1 MDPRTASRLK
11 LVAAALLFST
21 GGAAIKAIPFTSW
34 QVAALRSAIA
44 AVTLTLIAP
53 GARRGWSWR
62 TPVVGLAYA
71 STLILFVL
79 ANKLTTSANAI
90 FLQST
95 APLYLLVLSPL
106 LLHEPVTRE
115 DVIVM
120 VLVGGG
126 LSLFFVGHESASAT
140 APDPALGNLLGA
152 ASGLSWA
159 LTVAGLRWLSAHN
172 AGERDGAM
180 PAVVAGNALAFL
192 LCLPMA
198 APFSTG
204 TAGNW
209 LLIVYLGVFQV
220 GVAYLF
226 VTDGLRRVPALEAS
240 VLLLVE
246 PAFNP
251 IWAWLVH
258 DERPGRWALVGGIV
272 IIAATTGKAIY
283 DSRRNSDRRG
293 KAEAAGAAESPF

>member
-34 QVAALRSAIA
+34 QVAALRSGIA
-44 AVTLTLIAP
+44 AATLALFAP
-53 GARRGWSWR
+53 GTRRGWSWR
-62 TPVVGLAYA
+62 TLVVGLAYA
-71 STLILFVL
+71 ATLILFVL

-95 APLYLLVLSPL
+95 APLYLLFVSPL
-106 LLHEPVTRE
+106 LLHERVRRE

-120 VLVGGG
+120 LLVGGG
-126 LSLFFVGHESASAT
+126 LGLFFVGHESASAT

-159 LTVAGLRWLSAHN
+159 FTLAGLRWLGARDRSA
-172 AGERDGAM
+172 GGGAM

-192 LCLPMA
+192 FCLPMA
-198 APFSTG
+198 VPFSRG
-204 TAGNW
+204 TIESW
-209 LLIVYLGVFQV
+209 VLIIYLGVFQI
-220 GVAYLF
+220 GVAYLL
-226 VTDGLRRVPALEAS
+226 VTEGLRRVPALEAS

-251 IWAWLVH
+251 VWAWLVH
-258 DERPGRWALVGGIV
+258 DERPGRWALVAGIV
-272 IIAATTGKAIY
+272 IMAATTGKAIY
-283 DSRRNSDRRG
+283 DSRQDNSAPG
-293 KAEAAGAAESPF
+293 SGEIAENSI

>member
-1 MDPRTASRLK
+1 MDQRTASRLK

-34 QVAALRSAIA
+34 QVAALRSGIA
-44 AVTLTLIAP
+44 AATLAMFAP
-53 GARRGWSWR
+53 GARHGWSWR
-62 TPVVGLAYA
+62 TPLVGLAFA

-95 APLYLLVLSPL
+95 APVYLLFVSPL
-106 LLHEPVTRE
+106 LLHEPIRRE
-115 DVIVM
+115 DVVVM
-120 VLVGGG
+120 LLVGAG
-126 LSLFFVGHESASAT
+126 LGLFFVGHESASAT

-159 LTVAGLRWLSAHN
+159 FTVAGLRWLG
-172 AGERDGAM
+172 AGGPAGRGGAM
-180 PAVVAGNALAFL
+180 PAVIAGNALAFL

-198 APFSTG
+198 LPFSRG
-204 TAGNW
+204 TVANW
-209 LLIVYLGVFQV
+209 VLVVYLGVFQI
-220 GVAYLF
+220 GIAYLL

-251 IWAWLVH
+251 VWAWLVH
-258 DERPGRWALVGGIV
+258 DERPGRWALVGGII
-272 IIAATTGKAIY
+272 IIAATTAKAIY
-283 DSRRNSDRRG
+283 DGRG
-293 KAEAAGAAESPF
+293 RGHGGATENPV

>member
-1 MDPRTASRLK
+1 MDQRTASRLK

-34 QVAALRSAIA
+34 QVAALRSGIA
-44 AVTLTLIAP
+44 AVTLALVAP

-62 TPVVGLAYA
+62 TPLVGLVYA

-95 APLYLLVLSPL
+95 APLYLLFVSPL
-106 LLHEPVTRE
+106 LLRERVTRE

-120 VLVGGG
+120 LLVGGG

-159 LTVAGLRWLSAHN
+159 LTVAGLRWLSAHS
-172 AGERDGAM
+172 AGDRGGAM

-192 LCLPMA
+192 LCLPEA
-198 APFSTG
+198 LPFSRGTTG
-204 TAGNW
+204 TW
-209 LLIVYLGVFQV
+209 VLTIYLGVFQI
-220 GVAYLF
+220 GVAYLL
-226 VTDGLRRVPALEAS
+226 VTEGLRRLPALEAS

-258 DERPGRWALVGGIV
+258 AERPGRSALIGGIV

-283 DSRRNSDRRG
+283 DSRS
-293 KAEAAGAAESPF
+293 AAAAGGRRARLE